1 MLIKKIEYMQREM
14 KKLKRRKRQE
24 EYEAE
29 EKRLR
34 EEALAEKRKNPWAK
48 EIANCEDL
56 LSYCN
61 LLLP

>member
-1 MLIKKIEYMQREM
+1 MQREM